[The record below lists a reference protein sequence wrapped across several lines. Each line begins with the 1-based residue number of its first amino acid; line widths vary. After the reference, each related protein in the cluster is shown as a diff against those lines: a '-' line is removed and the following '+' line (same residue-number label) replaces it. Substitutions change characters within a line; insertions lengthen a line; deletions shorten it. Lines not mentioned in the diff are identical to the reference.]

1 MGAASIMGAAS
12 MKKILLTTVALTALV
27 ATSAMAADVG
37 VYGGTPAGLL
47 PSAVTLAGLWAHKEW
62 VDHEPF
68 WAGCDYQFAGG
79 FVVGVARAT
88 TPGAAPK
95 TARPAS
101 CSPGPLSVQ
110 GEFAGVGDWPSRIRV
125 GSFPRLSERYRGF
138 RTTCN
143 SPFPAQP
150 VLHLL
155 LAVRRDSAIL

>member
-37 VYGGTPAGLL
+37 AYGAPPPAPVYPVYSLYYKWTGCYIGGHVG
-47 PSAVTLAGLWAHKEW
+47 GLWAHKEW

-101 CSPGPLSVQ
+101 CSPGPLIS
-110 GEFAGVGDWPSRIRV
+110 
-125 GSFPRLSERYRGF
+125 PR
-138 RTTCN
+138 
-143 SPFPAQP
+143 
-150 VLHLL
+150 
-155 LAVRRDSAIL
+155 